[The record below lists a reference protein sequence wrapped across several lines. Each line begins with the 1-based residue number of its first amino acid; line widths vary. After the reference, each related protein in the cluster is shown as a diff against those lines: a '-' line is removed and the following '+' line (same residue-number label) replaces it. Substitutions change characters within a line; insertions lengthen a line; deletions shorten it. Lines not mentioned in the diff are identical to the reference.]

1 MNVLINFKAFLYLSP
16 RGKGELMLENES
28 TVDAGQELNVETQE
42 TVEVPETES
51 VQSEVAT
58 DTVKEVQTPE
68 ENAKFKEI
76 RLQTEQKIREAE
88 QKAQDQLIADMYG
101 ESHGIYTKADYDK
114 AVRQQKE
121 QEMLEQMRTEERDP
135 KEIYNA
141 LKENDP
147 DYQEL
152 KKMKAE
158 TYTQNQLRELNEELK
173 ELDLD
178 LKINSLD
185 DIAKLDNA
193 DKIVDHIKAGK
204 TLSEAYFLANKKTLI
219 QKEAEKVRQDTLEK
233 TLSLK
238 GSSPGALDQS
248 AGTEHTDSYSTMSA
262 EDFAKLKEDVLLG
275 RRK

>member
-28 TVDAGQELNVETQE
+28 TVNAEQVEAVTPQE
-42 TVEVPETES
+42 TIEVEQTES
-51 VQSEVAT
+51 VQSEVAP
-58 DTVKEVQTPE
+58 DTASKTEVEQSPE

-76 RLQTEQKIREAE
+76 RLKYEREKQEAIDKE
-88 QKAQDQLIADMYG
+88 YSQMYG
-101 ESHGIYTKADYDK
+101 EQYGIHTKADYEK
-114 AVRQQKE
+114 AIRAQKE
-121 QEMLEQMRTEERDP
+121 AEMLEQLREQEVDP
-135 KEIYNA
+135 KEIYKA

-152 KKMKAE
+152 QKIKAE
-158 TYTQNQLRELNEELK
+158 SYTQNQLKELNDELK
-173 ELDLD
+173 ELDID
-178 LKINSLD
+178 LQIKSLD
-185 DIAKLDNA
+185 DIASLDNA

-204 TLSEAYFLANKKTLI
+204 TLSEAYFLANKKQLI

-262 EDFAKLKEDVLLG
+262 DDFNKLKEDVLMG

>member
-1 MNVLINFKAFLYLSP
+1 
-16 RGKGELMLENES
+16 MLENES
-28 TVDAGQELNVETQE
+28 TVDAGIEEVVIPHEEVQE
-42 TVEVPETES
+42 EVES
-51 VQSEVAT
+51 VSSEVAT
-58 DTVKEVQTPE
+58 EQPKQVQSQE
-68 ENAKFKEI
+68 ENSKFAEVRRK
-76 RLQTEQKIREAE
+76 AE
-88 QKAQDQLIADMYG
+88 QEAQDKLISEMYG
-101 ESHGIYTKADYDK
+101 QSHGIYTKADYDK

-121 QEMLEQMRTEERDP
+121 AEMLEQMKSDEVDP

-141 LKENDP
+141 LKESDP

-248 AGTEHTDSYSTMSA
+248 AGTEHKDSYSTMSA
-262 EDFAKLKEDVLLG
+262 EDFEKLKEDVLMG